1 MLLDQIDELTAPIG
15 TVTELLDA
23 AIAALPAEPATGPA
37 GPLVPP
43 PATDAAAPA
52 RFAATVQRPAKIPGA
67 GPDSVRAVIG
77 EIGGPNPTAST
88 STRTK
93 TTSVTRGSGS
103 GRRRMCPAHRHLRRS
118 RARRPFGPDRRLRH
132 SRRGVRRAAASRG
145 RRPSRRRR
153 PCRRVDA
160 GRPRAHVASQ
170 TGTRLPVAGG
180 TAVCTSRSSVCPSK
194 STSRPANRRGSSRCG
209 KWPALGKIRSTRRCH
224 QQP

>member
-77 EIGGPNPTAST
+77 EIGGPNPPPVPVPGPK
-88 STRTK
+88 R
-93 TTSVTRGSGS
+93 
-103 GRRRMCPAHRHLRRS
+103 HR
-118 RARRPFGPDRRLRH
+118 
-132 SRRGVRRAAASRG
+132 
-145 RRPSRRRR
+145 
-153 PCRRVDA
+153 
-160 GRPRAHVASQ
+160 
-170 TGTRLPVAGG
+170 
-180 TAVCTSRSSVCPSK
+180 
-194 STSRPANRRGSSRCG
+194 
-209 KWPALGKIRSTRRCH
+209 
-224 QQP
+224 